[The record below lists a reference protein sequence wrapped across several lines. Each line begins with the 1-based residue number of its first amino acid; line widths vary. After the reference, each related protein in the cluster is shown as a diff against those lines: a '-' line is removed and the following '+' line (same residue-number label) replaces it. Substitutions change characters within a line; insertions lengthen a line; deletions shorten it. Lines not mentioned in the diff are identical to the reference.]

1 MNQRQNE
8 AWTGF
13 FVFRLDNYSVFR
25 PAGTLLSD
33 LGISQMRLSDNGE
46 HELGGYQSFG
56 ALYGMLQHRTATDK
70 VDILFGQRPFSQGF
84 NERLET
90 FALAASQY
98 QSANHFVLITVGAV
112 LTGRVRHRTMK
123 SIFLLHETL
132 LPHPPLSGSSPLD
145 YFSFPRGFRFGLLA
159 FEPLVSPA
167 AYFLFLIAVFGL
179 QSSLELLIVTFNLQQ
194 IIIRKFTPLLL

>member
-1 MNQRQNE
+1 
-8 AWTGF
+8 
-13 FVFRLDNYSVFR
+13 
-25 PAGTLLSD
+25 
-33 LGISQMRLSDNGE
+33 
-46 HELGGYQSFG
+46 
-56 ALYGMLQHRTATDK
+56 MLQHRTATDK

-84 NERLET
+84 NKRLEA

-98 QSANHFVLITVGAV
+98 QPANHFVFITVDAV

-123 SIFLLHETL
+123 SVFPLHETL
-132 LPHPPLSGSSPLD
+132 LLPHPPQSGSSSLD

-167 AYFLFLIAVFGL
+167 PYFFFLVAVFGL

-194 IIIRKFTPLLL
+194 IIIRKFTPLLLELALKLSPPTLKLIFVHNCSFLLVFWFFAILLLRSRFDVDFIANCNPRLRS